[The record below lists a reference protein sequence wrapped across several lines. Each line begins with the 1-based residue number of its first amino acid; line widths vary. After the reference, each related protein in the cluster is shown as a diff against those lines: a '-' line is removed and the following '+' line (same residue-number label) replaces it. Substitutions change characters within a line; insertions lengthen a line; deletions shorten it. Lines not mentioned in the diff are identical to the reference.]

1 VDAEELKRR
10 TKQFGLRVIRL
21 IEALPSSR
29 AASMIGR
36 QLLRSGTSV
45 GAHYR
50 AASRAA
56 RKPDAISRIGAA
68 TDAVDESLYW
78 MEMLVEAKLVPA
90 DKLAALTKEAGEI
103 LTALSPSTRKP
114 RGRVKPSRRR

>member
-1 VDAEELKRR
+1 MEADDLKKR

-50 AASRAA
+50 AAGRAP
-56 RKPDAISRIGAA
+56 RRPDFVSRIGTAVE
-68 TDAVDESLYW
+68 AVDESLYW

-103 LTALSPSTRKP
+103 VTALAASTKAR
-114 RGRVKPSRRR
+114 RGRVKPRGRR